1 MGLLLCLTAIVAL
14 ICGDGCSRSWPWSFP
29 RGLVVSPRSD
39 VAAFLWMDELWGVN
53 DRGEE
58 RLVRGALDAR
68 WFPLGSPLST
78 NSIRLSSYTEH
89 PEWHQDPPDPAPIKF
104 SGDGLHL
111 VALDAGA
118 LYCVDTRTKSA
129 RRLTHEDEVVTTF
142 AWLSTDEIG
151 YASSF
156 KRRVLYRQGIGAPA
170 AERLAVYDDGFVST
184 IKCDTQREW
193 WSPDGRFVVLRKL
206 EGGYELV
213 STAPN
218 YFARRLGGTSLKYDL
233 VVWKPDSSCVIILAR
248 DRDMIVRHVILAQA
262 PSGDFSDLSG
272 PFVETFPDPMFD
284 SSWTADGQYLIVNSS
299 RFGGCLVRL
308 DTWDVIRVGERL
320 PSIKFLWIRV
330 GDKSRTPF
338 VWGVPIQGW
347 VKATL
352 GIDEFSPE
360 VAVNYE
366 RWSVVTLMNYLV
378 ASSPPGAV
386 LAPDGKHAV
395 AVNRLGGIQ
404 VRRIDLVKDA
414 VHHLD

>member
-1 MGLLLCLTAIVAL
+1 
-14 ICGDGCSRSWPWSFP
+14 
-29 RGLVVSPRSD
+29 
-39 VAAFLWMDELWGVN
+39 
-53 DRGEE
+53 
-58 RLVRGALDAR
+58 
-68 WFPLGSPLST
+68 
-78 NSIRLSSYTEH
+78 
-89 PEWHQDPPDPAPIKF
+89 
-104 SGDGLHL
+104 

-129 RRLTHEDEVVTTF
+129 RRLTPEDEVVTTF

-170 AERLAVYDDGFVST
+170 SERLAVYDDGFVST

-233 VVWKPDSSCVIILAR
+233 VVWKPDSSCVIILACDP
-248 DRDMIVRHVILAQA
+248 DRIVRHVILAQA
-262 PSGDFSDLSG
+262 PSGDSSDLSG

-284 SSWTADGQYLIVNSS
+284 SSWTADGQYLIVNSL
-299 RFGGCLVRL
+299 RLGGCLVRL
-308 DTWDVIRVGERL
+308 DTWEVIRIGERL
-320 PSIKFLWIRV
+320 LSIKFLWIRF
-330 GDKSRTPF
+330 GNKSRA
-338 VWGVPIQGW
+338 PIVYSLPIPGW
-347 VKATL
+347 VKATRGYDGL
-352 GIDEFSPE
+352 SPE

-378 ASSPPGAV
+378 ASSWPGAV

-395 AVNRLGGIQ
+395 AVNRFGGIQ
-404 VRRIDLVKDA
+404 VRRVDVR
-414 VHHLD
+414 